1 MVRPSASQRPRAEPS
16 APPLDQGSGC
26 KTVARPLRSGHA
38 QEPGGPSRRKM
49 AAGPCAEAGAVCRG
63 CAPALRAGARA
74 AHAPAWES
82 PAPWPGGRARA
93 LGPAPTSFSAQG
105 SAFVRSWSWSWSV
118 GLSDTRR
125 GRCWEPF
132 WGTDWK
138 GLETINSSSSAK
150 LLPTSLFL

>member
-1 MVRPSASQRPRAEPS
+1 MLRPSASQRPRAEPS
-16 APPLDQGSGC
+16 APPRALGPAPRPGFRVQNGG
-26 KTVARPLRSGHA
+26 AAPPLRT
-38 QEPGGPSRRKM
+38 
-49 AAGPCAEAGAVCRG
+49 C
-63 CAPALRAGARA
+63 AGARRA
-74 AHAPAWES
+74 LATQDGGGAVRRGWGGVQRLRPCCALERELRMRL
-82 PAPWPGGRARA
+82 PGGRARA